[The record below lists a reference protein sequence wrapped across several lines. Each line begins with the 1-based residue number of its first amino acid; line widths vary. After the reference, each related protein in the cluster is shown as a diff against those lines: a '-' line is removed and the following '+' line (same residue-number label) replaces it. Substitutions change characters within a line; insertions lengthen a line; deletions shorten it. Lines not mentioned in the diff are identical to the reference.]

1 MLTFVYQLNVY
12 NLFELTKI
20 YILVEKMGSGTKSGG
35 CRGCITRIPYAT
47 LIALIM
53 CWAGVCQT
61 PVLMTYTSPCVLYL
75 SLCPIP
81 VLVSYTYPSV
91 LYLSYFPLLF
101 LVSYTC
107 PSVLHVS
114 WCFKSSSLHVS
125 NLSFIY
131 SI

>member
-1 MLTFVYQLNVY
+1 
-12 NLFELTKI
+12 
-20 YILVEKMGSGTKSGG
+20 MGSGTKSGG

-61 PVLMTYTSPCVLYL
+61 PVLMSYTSPC
-75 SLCPIP
+75 SFIP
-81 VLVSYTYPSV
+81 VFVSYTYPSV

-131 SI
+131 PI